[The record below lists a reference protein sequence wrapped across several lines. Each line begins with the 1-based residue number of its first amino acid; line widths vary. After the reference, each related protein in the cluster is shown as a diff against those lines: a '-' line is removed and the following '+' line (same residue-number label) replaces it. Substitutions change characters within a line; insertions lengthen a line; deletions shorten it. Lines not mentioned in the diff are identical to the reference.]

1 MHITHRTTGIVM
13 SIVISVLL
21 TSAISV
27 LAGTLDAT
35 TVPSATSSYTLED
48 IYNRLD
54 NGTAGTTSSFTE
66 PIAGPVS
73 GTKHTLSEIM
83 AKAPAVDDVNGAAV
97 GDVLLG
103 KTFWGRTSNGW
114 GPLTGISGSGG
125 SAPVPR
131 TGQTICYNAA
141 GGVISCDG
149 TGQDGTTLKGV
160 AWPSPR
166 FTNNNNGTVTDN
178 LTGLI
183 WLLKANVLGTTSAG
197 AGAVSWAAALTYVVE
212 LNTSGMMNSFSAGD
226 TSNTGNTHQTD
237 WRLPNLRELQSLID
251 YSKYN
256 PALPAP
262 RPFTGI
268 QPYDSYWSSTTAEG
282 SPGSAWSLSMSYG
295 LISYDGKAGGTGSV
309 WPVRGG
315 QS

>member
-131 TGQTICYNAA
+131 TGQTPTVPLDVTAIVGA
-141 GGVISCDG
+141 DG
-149 TGQDGTTLKGV
+149 NLQKGLV
-160 AWPSPR
+160 WPSAR
-166 FTNNNNGTVTDN
+166 FTSNSANTVTDN
-178 LTGLI
+178 LTGLM
-183 WLLKANVLGTTSAG
+183 WAKNANIDGVK
-197 AGAVSWAAALTYVVE
+197 SWAAALTYCNG
-212 LNTSGMMNSFSAGD
+212 LTIDSLSG
-226 TSNTGNTHQTD
+226 
-237 WRLPNLRELQSLID
+237 WRLPNYFELVSLLD
-251 YSKYN
+251 LAYSN
-256 PALPAP
+256 PALSNDAGIGKWVSGSGSS
-262 RPFTGI
+262 FTGV
-268 QPYDSYWSSTTAEG
+268 QSDYYWSSSTLAG
-282 SPGSAWSLSMSYG
+282 STGNAWFVSLGGG
-295 LISYDGKAGGTGSV
+295 LVDVDDKTFLHCV

-315 QS
+315 Q

>member
-114 GPLTGISGSGG
+114 GPLTGNSGSGG

-131 TGQTICYNAA
+131 TGQTLCY
-141 GGVISCDG
+141 DTTG
-149 TGQDGTTLKGV
+149 TLVQCSETGQGQDGATLKGV

-183 WLLKANVLGTTSAG
+183 WLLKANVLGTNSAG
-197 AGAVSWAAALTYVVE
+197 AGTVSWAAAMTYVVE
-212 LNTSGMMNSFSAGD
+212 LNTSGTMNALPAGD
-226 TSNTGNTHQTD
+226 TSNGGSHQTD
-237 WRLPNLRELQSLID
+237 WRLPNRFGRR
-251 YSKYN
+251 YSH
-256 PALPAP
+256 LPRYKMIA
-262 RPFTGI
+262 
-268 QPYDSYWSSTTAEG
+268 
-282 SPGSAWSLSMSYG
+282 
-295 LISYDGKAGGTGSV
+295 
-309 WPVRGG
+309 
-315 QS
+315 

>member
-1 MHITHRTTGIVM
+1 M

-149 TGQDGTTLKGV
+149 TGQDGATLLKGV
-160 AWPSPR
+160 AWPSAR
-166 FTNNNNGTVTDN
+166 FTSNSANTVTDN
-178 LTGLI
+178 LTGLM
-183 WLLKANVLGTTSAG
+183 WAKNANINGTK
-197 AGAVSWAAALTYVVE
+197 SWEEALTYCND
-212 LNTSGMMNSFSAGD
+212 LTID
-226 TSNTGNTHQTD
+226 TYTD
-237 WRLPNLRELQSLID
+237 WRLPNRFELESLLD
-251 YSKYN
+251 LAYSN
-256 PALPAP
+256 PALSNDAGTGPQSGGSSS
-262 RPFTGI
+262 FTGV
-268 QPYDSYWSSTTAEG
+268 QSGYYWSSTTPMISTGA
-282 SPGSAWSLSMSYG
+282 AWVVSLGGGNVGAGDKTSSY
-295 LISYDGKAGGTGSV
+295 YV

-315 QS
+315 Q